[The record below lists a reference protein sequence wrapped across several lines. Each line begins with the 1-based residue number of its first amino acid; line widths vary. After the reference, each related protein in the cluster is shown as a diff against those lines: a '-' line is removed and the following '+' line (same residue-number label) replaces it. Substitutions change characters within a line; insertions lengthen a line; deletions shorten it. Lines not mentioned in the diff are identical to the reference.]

1 MRDLRFFAWFI
12 VVDALITIFGVMS
25 APLLLILIADAI
37 VGILIVRGCLAL
49 RTGAAVHNQG
59 ND

>member
-1 MRDLRFFAWFI
+1 MRVSRLLSWFI
-12 VVDALITIFGVMS
+12 VMDALITIFGVMS

-37 VGILIVRGCLAL
+37 VGILIVRDCLAL
-49 RTGAAVHNQG
+49 RTAASAHTQG

>member
-1 MRDLRFFAWFI
+1 VRVSRLLTWFI

-49 RTGAAVHNQG
+49 RTGAAVYNQG